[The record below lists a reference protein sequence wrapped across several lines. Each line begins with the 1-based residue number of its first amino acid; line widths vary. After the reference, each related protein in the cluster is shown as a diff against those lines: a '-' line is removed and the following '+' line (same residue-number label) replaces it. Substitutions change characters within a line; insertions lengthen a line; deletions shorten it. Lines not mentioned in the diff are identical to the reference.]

1 MTYMRKLSSLNQL
14 FNNLGVKSQR
24 TLYNTIKTQSR
35 LLDSL
40 GQDCVNYDTKLIPV
54 LLTKLPS
61 ELNSQISRKC
71 EKDIRDVREVLD
83 LINLQTETREKLW
96 CMRKKMKVIRCSQ
109 LWLYCQYQIRVVL
122 KVVYYAIKK
131 IINVISVKQFQNR
144 KFKKVSFYPKTL
156 AAFA

>member
-40 GQDCVNYDTKLIPV
+40 GQDCVNYGTKLIPV

-71 EKDIRDVREVLD
+71 EKDIWNVREVLD
-83 LINLQTETREKLW
+83 LTNLETETTEKLW
-96 CMRKKMKVIRCSQ
+96 CMKAIGCSQ

-122 KVVYYAIKK
+122 NVVYYAIKK
-131 IINVISVKQFQNR
+131 VINLISVKQFQNR
-144 KFKKVSFYPKTL
+144 KFEKVSFYPKTL

>member
-1 MTYMRKLSSLNQL
+1 MLGDNQALISAYIRKLLSLNQIL
-14 FNNLGVKSQR
+14 NILNVNALR

-40 GQDCVNYDTKLIPV
+40 GQDCVNYGTKLIPV

-131 IINVISVKQFQNR
+131 IINVISVK
-144 KFKKVSFYPKTL
+144 
-156 AAFA
+156 